1 MKNIDLKGAAIM
13 GSDFSYEDLTGGK
26 GLLDTYR
33 VTLEGNETVDGHDCY
48 RLKLEAKTRD
58 AVYQLERVWVD
69 KQLFAYR
76 KVVLYS
82 LSGKPVKEMHITD
95 FKKNRRQ
102 KYPRSDGNA
111 GSHEKKFQDRFH
123 H

>member
-1 MKNIDLKGAAIM
+1 M
-13 GSDFSYEDLTGGK
+13 
-26 GLLDTYR
+26 LDTYR

-95 FKKNRRQ
+95 FKKIGGKNIPVLMEMR
-102 KYPRSDGNA
+102 DLM
-111 GSHEKKFQDRFH
+111 KKNSKTVFTTESMSIDVPLDPYLFSLEELSW
-123 H
+123 